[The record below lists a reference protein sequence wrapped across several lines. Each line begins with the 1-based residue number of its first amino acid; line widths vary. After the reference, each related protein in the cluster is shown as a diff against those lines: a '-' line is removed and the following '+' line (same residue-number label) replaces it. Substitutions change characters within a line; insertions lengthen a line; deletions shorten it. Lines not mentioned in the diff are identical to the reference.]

1 MSDFPAQRVRPVWIA
16 SYPRSG
22 NTFLRI
28 ILERVFSLPSYSVY
42 YIEGSKHRDP
52 SAEALQDAPRLPADW
67 KCRLTDSASAPPV
80 VIKTHDLP
88 TDSSPAIF
96 IARDGRAA
104 IHSYYHYHKKFAFEQ
119 PSLTEVIGGI
129 CQFGSWTEHYR
140 GWNPKKRPDT
150 LFVLY
155 DELVRDPDKAIS
167 RLAEFLKRE
176 PEKADLPEFQ
186 KLQQQLPAFFR
197 RGQNA
202 DYLSEWTPDQVAFF
216 NRLHGEAMRDM
227 GFSLSTSDGN
237 AANLIP
243 ELAEAARRLH
253 GQYLVQLTN
262 VALMEERKELEKQ
275 ELEKKFRNAAAE
287 TDLTWQTLLKS
298 GWVKIGVSLGALK
311 PPVQKPGP

>member
-1 MSDFPAQRVRPVWIA
+1 
-16 SYPRSG
+16 
-22 NTFLRI
+22 
-28 ILERVFSLPSYSVY
+28 
-42 YIEGSKHRDP
+42 
-52 SAEALQDAPRLPADW
+52 
-67 KCRLTDSASAPPV
+67 V

-119 PSLTEVIGGI
+119 PSLTEVIAGI
-129 CQFGSWTEHYR
+129 CQFGSWSEHYR
-140 GWNPKKRPDT
+140 GWNPKKRPGT

-155 DELVRDPDKAIS
+155 DQLVSAPDKAIG

-176 PEKADLPEFQ
+176 PQKAELPEFQ

-202 DYLSEWTPDQVAFF
+202 DYLSEWTPDQIALF
-216 NRLHGEAMRDM
+216 NQLHGEAMRDM
-227 GFSLSTSDGN
+227 GFPLSASEGN

-275 ELEKKFRNAAAE
+275 ELEKRFRKAAGE
-287 TDLTWQTLLKS
+287 TDLMWQRFLKS
-298 GWVKIGVSLGALK
+298 GWIKMGVSLGALK
-311 PPVQKPGP
+311 LPIQKPGP